1 MLIGKS
7 GNVGQK
13 FTGPDVFLCRRLH
26 RDFFPVSYPL
36 FEPEERVMPGNDM
49 LMEKPALTLAAA
61 KKIIAAAEAEALKQ
75 GWPVVIAVVDDGG
88 HLICLQRL
96 DGAQFASVEVAIRK
110 ANAAIA
116 FKRPTREWEKMLND
130 GQQRVLNLPGV
141 LASEGGVPL
150 TWKGHIV
157 GAIGV
162 SGVKPSEDGQV
173 ARSGAAVLG

>member
-1 MLIGKS
+1 MSDDSSL
-7 GNVGQK
+7 Q
-13 FTGPDVFLCRRLH
+13 D
-26 RDFFPVSYPL
+26 
-36 FEPEERVMPGNDM
+36 
-49 LMEKPALTLAAA
+49 KPALDLAVTR
-61 KKIIAAAEAEALKQ
+61 KIIAAAEAEALKQ

-96 DGAQFASVEVAIRK
+96 DNTQFASVEIAIHK
-110 ANAAIA
+110 AKAAVA
-116 FKRPTREWEKMLND
+116 FKRPTKEWEKMLAD

-150 TWKGHIV
+150 ISNGQIV

-173 ARSGAAVLG
+173 ARVGASVLK